1 MTDRRQRPKVQPF
14 ERLARAERLAAE
26 GRVDRALWEVEA
38 VTKHHPDLFEAWH
51 LKGVLALFRGRTE
64 RAVEALRRAVTLAP
78 EDATCWTNLGI
89 AEHRAGQPDDAEQ
102 SLRRAI
108 ELRPGLAQAH
118 HNLAVV
124 QRDRGELDAA
134 LESLRQAVA
143 RDPDYAKAWLELGRL
158 HRLRDA
164 LDDALA
170 SLARAAEL
178 PDACEEAGQ
187 IEQARGRYGAAA
199 GHYEAC
205 LRRDPAR
212 TTTRLTLGFCLQE
225 DGRLDDALDQ
235 YRQALAADPDLYPLA
250 VKSLTTASK
259 GALWQSPAELRSVLL
274 DPEALS
280 GRPSGADAEKRT
292 RARTLSP
299 WSG

>member
-1 MTDRRQRPKVQPF
+1 MTDRRQRPKVAPR

-51 LKGVLALFRGRTE
+51 LKGVLALFRGRAE
-64 RAVEALRRAVTLAP
+64 RAALALRQAVTLAP

-89 AEHRAGQPDDAEQ
+89 AEHQAGRPDDAEQ

-108 ELRPGLAQAH
+108 ALRPGLAQAH
-118 HNLAVV
+118 HNLGVV
-124 QRDRGELDAA
+124 QRERSELDAA
-134 LESLRQAVA
+134 LESFRQAVA
-143 RDPDYAKAWLELGRL
+143 CDPGYAKAWLELGRL
-158 HRLRDA
+158 HRQRDA
-164 LDDALA
+164 PDDALA
-170 SLARAAEL
+170 SLARAADL
-178 PDACEEAGQ
+178 PDASEEAGQ

-212 TTTRLTLGFCLQE
+212 TATRLTLGFCLQE
-225 DGRLDDALDQ
+225 DGRLDDALHQ

-250 VKSLTTASK
+250 LKSLTTASK
-259 GALWQSPAELRSVLL
+259 GALWHSPAELRAVLL
-274 DPEALS
+274 GTTTAPSQPPRPDPDES
-280 GRPSGADAEKRT
+280 
-292 RARTLSP
+292 
-299 WSG
+299 